1 MLEQTIED
9 LGLFRRRLSKK
20 WFHGSALRTRALNKV
35 AKALVESAPFVA
47 DFGSAK
53 RGQSLL
59 TLLIVLN
66 TAGTSHFLLVGDQA
80 ARGSGGEE
88 SKRCSRAVRASPLT
102 SSILSTGR
110 ALLKNCHEKVAP
122 GHLLWLRGPEQ
133 KKKRGCDIGQDSV
146 FTAKLCCIFGDVNEM
161 HKIAGVRGVW

>member
-20 WFHGSALRTRALNKV
+20 WFDHGSALRTRALNKV
-35 AKALVESAPFVA
+35 AKILVESAPFVA

-80 ARGSGGEE
+80 A
-88 SKRCSRAVRASPLT
+88 
-102 SSILSTGR
+102 TGFCR
-110 ALLKNCHEKVAP
+110 
-122 GHLLWLRGPEQ
+122 
-133 KKKRGCDIGQDSV
+133 
-146 FTAKLCCIFGDVNEM
+146 
-161 HKIAGVRGVW
+161 